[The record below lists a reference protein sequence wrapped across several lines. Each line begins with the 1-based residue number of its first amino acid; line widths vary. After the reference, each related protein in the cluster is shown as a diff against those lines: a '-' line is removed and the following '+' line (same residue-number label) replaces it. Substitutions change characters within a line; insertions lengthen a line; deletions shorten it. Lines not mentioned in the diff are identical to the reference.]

1 MKLFFAAP
9 LSGLPFDPTALG
21 AHASR
26 LHLARKAVRAAP
38 ASSRPFFPI
47 ALLSHVPGV
56 RAAAEPRAN
65 AVNKTAS
72 ISRVIFTLHPCLLS
86 ILGEARSRVAFWPF
100 LILNAFLLAQFRA
113 GQPQGRSQSQRP
125 PLATKES
132 LAPGLSTT

>member
-47 ALLSHVPGV
+47 ALLSHVPGAC
-56 RAAAEPRAN
+56 AAAEPRAN
-65 AVNKTAS
+65 AINKTAS
-72 ISRVIFTLHPCLLS
+72 ISRIIFALHLWRGC
-86 ILGEARSRVAFWPF
+86 GARAVETFYPF
-100 LILNAFLLAQFRA
+100 LKA
-113 GQPQGRSQSQRP
+113 GQQQVRCQPQRP
-125 PLATKES
+125 PLATNES